1 MSKYDKPTKKL
12 KCQKCEEMVAVD
24 QTTGAVTCWR
34 CTAEKCGGFTPP
46 EKEPEPA
53 PKEKDPDFSEES

>member
-12 KCQKCEEMVAVD
+12 KCRTCEEVVAVD

-34 CTAEKCGGFTPP
+34 CTAEKCGGFTLP
-46 EKEPEPA
+46 ESERKS
-53 PKEKDPDFSEES
+53 DPDCRVSA